1 MQKLVF
7 LVAGLFLAVGPN
19 TAAQTIG
26 ETEIG
31 KASYYS
37 DDFNGRQTGYG
48 DTYRMNE
55 LVGSHKRFPYGSR
68 VRVTRL
74 DNNKS
79 VVVRIIDQGP
89 YVQGR
94 IMDLSRRA
102 AEILGMIGQ
111 KEVDIRAELLEAPGQ
126 SALPATERTPSSPAA
141 QQPSSYDQ
149 AAERAARADLAPT
162 TDQTTD
168 RPTPPPA
175 DTRATTTEP
184 STPPTRDSEPEATE
198 RPEPPT
204 TTATRPAATKDKPKA
219 TQTLRSGAINNGLYR
234 VRIEQPAAEGYAVQV
249 ASLSSYEGVMRKI
262 AELQKQWFDNILLS
276 VQGTQYKILLGPF
289 EDETTAQRYEKD
301 LVSRYKIKGF
311 TVNLGEIQY

>member
-7 LVAGLFLAVGPN
+7 LAACLFLAIGHT
-19 TAAQTIG
+19 TAAQNVG

-48 DTYRMNE
+48 DTYDMNE

-102 AEILGMIGQ
+102 AEVLGMIGL

-126 SALPATERTPSSPAA
+126 SAIPAAEQAPTSPAA

-149 AAERAARADLAPT
+149 AAARAARADLAET
-162 TDQTTD
+162 TERAPA

-175 DTRATTTEP
+175 DRQVATSETSETPTRSTEP
-184 STPPTRDSEPEATE
+184 ETAE
-198 RPEPPT
+198 RPE
-204 TTATRPAATKDKPKA
+204 AAATDRPKA
-219 TQTLRSGAINNGLYR
+219 TKAAPKSDQALRSGAIKNGLYR

-301 LVSRYKIKGF
+301 LLSRYKIKGF